1 MNSSG
6 AFRWSIAVALL
17 LTMGWRIA
25 IQPDNQ
31 TYLKEDLIKFFE
43 RNHFNVVVTDE
54 ITTPIIRATTA
65 SCHLEIARLTPD
77 GSNRDV
83 IRHLA
88 AGTDRSFIVFRG
100 MVYTQQPIL
109 WTVLDYL
116 WSRFLRELGL
126 VRHITPVIAVVVNSS
141 CNAERLPWGELQG
154 VP

>member
-1 MNSSG
+1 VNSSG
-6 AFRWSIAVALL
+6 VFRWFIAGALL

-25 IQPDNQ
+25 FQPDNQ
-31 TYLKEDLIKFFE
+31 IYLKEDLIKFFE

-54 ITTPIIRATTA
+54 ITTPIIRATKA
-65 SCHLEIARLTPD
+65 SCHLEIARLHPD

-109 WTVLDYL
+109 LTVLDYL
-116 WSRFLRELGL
+116 WSRLLRELGL
-126 VRHITPVIAVVVNSS
+126 IRHITPVINVAANSS
-141 CNAERLPWGELQG
+141 CNAERLPWGELEG
-154 VP
+154 A